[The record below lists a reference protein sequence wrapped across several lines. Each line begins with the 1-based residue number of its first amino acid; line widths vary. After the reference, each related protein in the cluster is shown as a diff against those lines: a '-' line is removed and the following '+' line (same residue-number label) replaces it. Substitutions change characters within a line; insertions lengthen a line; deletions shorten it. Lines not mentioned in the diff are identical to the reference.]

1 MDTGIVQPGLL
12 LIVSGPAGSGK
23 TTLCERILAEE
34 PSLRRVV
41 TSTSRPPREGEQ
53 DKVDYYFFDKETF
66 ERKIEAGDFYEHAR
80 VHSNHYGVLKSEVRE
95 KLAAGSDLL
104 LNVDVQGAAT
114 FCRAAETDPQLQG
127 RVASVFLMPPG
138 IEELERRLRG
148 RGTDD
153 EAEIQR
159 RLRVAIDEIEHCDR
173 YDYCIRSASRWEDFE
188 NLRSIYR
195 AEKMRVRH

>member
-1 MDTGIVQPGLL
+1 VDTGIVQPGLL